1 MSRYPSSDR
10 KRRRD
15 VRETP
20 SAAAAPRAV
29 EVALQ
34 TAFASLVDG
43 NLDQAETECR
53 EILRR
58 APDHEDA
65 AYLLGRVLE
74 RAGRLVEAAE
84 FLRRAIAADPT
95 HGPYHTSLGEVL
107 NAAGDSDGA
116 IEILREA
123 VRLAPD
129 DPQPRNSLGLALMN
143 AGRFVKAERCF
154 REVLDTDPTWPGA
167 CLSLSR
173 VRRFKPEDQSLV
185 RKMRAVLGHTE
196 LPDQILS
203 DVHFALGKVH
213 DDLEEPDTAFEHYR
227 RGNELIRRHVRF
239 DAARHAASVDALTE
253 SFTTALF
260 ARLREIGE
268 PSERPVFIV
277 GMPRS
282 GTTLVEQILAS
293 HHQVHGGGELPY
305 LDALSQRLAPCLG
318 TTEPYPRCASRLDAA
333 CASALGRE
341 YLQRVGA
348 GAGDALRCTDKMPGN
363 FMHLGLV
370 ALVLPRARVVHC
382 RRDPM
387 DTGLSIYTQQFASGH
402 EWAYD
407 LEDIAAF
414 YQQYRRIMRH
424 WEQVLPLE
432 VMEVQYEALVERQEQ
447 VSRELVDFCGLPWDA
462 ACLEY
467 YRQRRSVGTA
477 ANWQV
482 RQPIYRR
489 SVGRWHRYERD
500 LRPLRDAL
508 ERAREIVMP
517 G

>member
-1 MSRYPSSDR
+1 M
-10 KRRRD
+10 
-15 VRETP
+15 E
-20 SAAAAPRAV
+20 AM
-29 EVALQ
+29 LQ
-34 TAFASLVDG
+34 TAFASLVAG
-43 NLDQAETECR
+43 NLDQAENECR
-53 EILRR
+53 EVLRR
-58 APDHEDA
+58 TPDHEDA
-65 AYLLGRVLE
+65 TYLLGRVLE

-84 FLRRAIAADPT
+84 LLRRAVAADPAY
-95 HGPYHTSLGEVL
+95 GPYHTSLGEVL
-107 NAAGDSDGA
+107 NANGDSDGA

-123 VRLAPD
+123 VRLVPD
-129 DPQPRNSLGLALMN
+129 DPRPRNGLGLALMN
-143 AGRFVKAERCF
+143 AGRFEEAERRF
-154 REVLDTDPTWPGA
+154 REVLDTDPTWPGV

-173 VRRFKPEDQSLV
+173 IRRFKPEDQSLL

-196 LPDQILS
+196 LPDQVLS

-213 DDLEEPDTAFEHYR
+213 DDLEELDTAFEHYR
-227 RGNELIRRHVRF
+227 RGNELIRRYVRF

-253 SFTTALF
+253 SFTAALF
-260 ARLREIGE
+260 ARLRGI
-268 PSERPVFIV
+268 
-277 GMPRS
+277 
-282 GTTLVEQILAS
+282 
-293 HHQVHGGGELPY
+293 
-305 LDALSQRLAPCLG
+305 
-318 TTEPYPRCASRLDAA
+318 
-333 CASALGRE
+333 
-341 YLQRVGA
+341 GA

-363 FMHLGLV
+363 LMHLGLI

-508 ERAREIVMP
+508 ERAARS
-517 G
+517 